1 MISLDEVS
9 ENARK
14 CNIELSK
21 GLIADTGNDPEQQ
34 PPANKPPPPFNIY
47 ISSNSLLFCTKYQ
60 K

>member
-34 PPANKPPPPFNIY
+34 PPADKPPLPFNMY
-47 ISSNSLLFCTKYQ
+47 ISSNSLLF
-60 K
+60 